1 MSTAFVLNILKK
13 IDILSNLA
21 EDVFKL
27 AKLR

>member
-13 IDILSNLA
+13 IDILSKLVK
-21 EDVFKL
+21 DVFKV